1 MTPTPIPTSSS
12 LHVELGDERVEP
24 NPRSSLPHPE
34 VIIQVCATR
43 DRQLVVV
50 GVASRWECLHSLG
63 IFESD
68 SDVRIAAHVGRLA
81 SKGSHALGSG
91 SHSVP
96 WTAEVT
102 LNDPLGARMVWACPT
117 DGEDPVRHISGV
129 IQTASASVCRGRIR
143 G

>member
-1 MTPTPIPTSSS
+1 MSSWVTNESSPTPGRRFLIQRSSS
-12 LHVELGDERVEP
+12 RFV
-24 NPRSSLPHPE
+24 
-34 VIIQVCATR
+34 
-43 DRQLVVV
+43 QLVVV

-81 SKGSHALGSG
+81 SKGSDALGSG
-91 SHSVP
+91 SHSVL